1 MKYCMMTYTCARQ
14 GMKMPEICQLAQ
26 DLGLDAMDQVGLQEW
41 TAAQTRKMAAD
52 HGLQIICY
60 TFMTQVNHEDDK
72 LRLAGLDAY
81 KRELDVALELGAP
94 MIMLPLPGKAQ
105 YTRSQS
111 RRNIMKSMPAMAQ
124 LARAAGL
131 VLTIENFPGETSPF
145 TISDD
150 MEEVI
155 RYIPSVRITF
165 DNGNVLT
172 GGEDPCDGFAR
183 TRQWIVHSHFKD
195 YSLAREGEKCLI
207 GLDGR
212 KYKPALIGEGLVDY
226 TALMKAMIDAGYA
239 GYVNIEYEGNEYTA
253 SDAMKRALAH
263 LVSLEESLSAAAG
276 ECK

>member
-145 TISDD
+145 TIS
-150 MEEVI
+150 ENENGRRGPEV
-155 RYIPSVRITF
+155 
-165 DNGNVLT
+165 DGLT
-172 GGEDPCDGFAR
+172 
-183 TRQWIVHSHFKD
+183 
-195 YSLAREGEKCLI
+195 
-207 GLDGR
+207 
-212 KYKPALIGEGLVDY
+212 
-226 TALMKAMIDAGYA
+226 TAAKKM
-239 GYVNIEYEGNEYTA
+239 
-253 SDAMKRALAH
+253 
-263 LVSLEESLSAAAG
+263 
-276 ECK
+276 